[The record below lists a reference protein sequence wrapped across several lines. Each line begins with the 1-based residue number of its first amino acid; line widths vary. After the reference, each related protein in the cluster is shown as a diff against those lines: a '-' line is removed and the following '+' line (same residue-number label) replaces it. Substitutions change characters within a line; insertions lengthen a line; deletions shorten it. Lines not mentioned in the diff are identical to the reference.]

1 MYNKDG
7 SKIRSMKM
15 DSESVDYLRALRFD
29 VNENLYSTSQSYS
42 SIYVSTK
49 EGENVKTIK
58 LCGIGIP
65 DGPFVD
71 DNGNIIIWNGLHIEF
86 IWYSPYCYQKVPE
99 CCKRCF

>member
-1 MYNKDG
+1 MYANQINTGYVHVYNKAG

-15 DSESVDYLRALRFD
+15 DSESVDCLRALRFD

-65 DGPFVD
+65 DGPL
-71 DNGNIIIWNGLHIEF
+71 ILLMIMEI
-86 IWYSPYCYQKVPE
+86 YMYQME
-99 CCKRCF
+99 WFTY